1 MNDNQVFVNAYIK
14 VLNDTINEA
23 MNKNLIMQA
32 QLEVGKLTAA
42 RVVELE
48 NKLRQLE
55 ELSTENHNLRNQ
67 LTALTSD
74 LQVAGERVSR
84 KNDHIETFKRE
95 LIESRSTVKR
105 MTKEIESL
113 NEQIVTLNLQVE
125 ELNSK
130 KKKKK
135 GVIEEALQVEKE
147 EVTIISVNDTF

>member
-1 MNDNQVFVNAYIK
+1 MNDNQVFVNSYIK

-67 LTALTSD
+67 LTSLSSD
-74 LQVAGERVSR
+74 LQVADEQVSR
-84 KNDHIETFKRE
+84 KNNHIETFKRE
-95 LIESRSTVKR
+95 LIESRGTVKR

-113 NEQIVTLNLQVE
+113 NEQIVTLSMQVE

-130 KKKKK
+130 KRKKK
-135 GVIEEALQVEKE
+135 GAADEALQVEKE